1 MSQESITWSELAELT
16 HATQVE
22 KFNFCTCE
30 DNEGNENP
38 FADCPTEKPYDRVGA
53 IIAYESGELDYEGVI
68 KLFQNLVDT
77 GLAWQLQG
85 HYGRTAA
92 SLIEE
97 GLITKKENK

>member
-1 MSQESITWSELAELT
+1 MSQESISWSELAELT

-30 DNEGNENP
+30 DNEGNEDP
-38 FADCPTEKPYDRVGA
+38 FADCPTKKPFDRVAA
-53 IIAYESGELDYEGVI
+53 IISYESGELDYGGTI

-97 GLITKKENK
+97 GRITKKENK